1 MKCKSVSK
9 KSPRYKRALRQRQ
22 NGQRILH
29 PPWRLRMRARR
40 KRG

>member
-1 MKCKSVSK
+1 
-9 KSPRYKRALRQRQ
+9 RQRQ